1 MNNFIAKAKTYAL
14 AATVAASVVIPAA
27 VSATSAPI
35 DFGINYAA
43 QIGLGTR
50 DIRATIAS
58 LIKTLMGLLGIV
70 ATVLVLY
77 GGFQWM
83 ISGGEEK
90 KVESAK
96 KTIYMGIIGLLIIL
110 SAYGIA
116 SYVLS
121 NLVAATK

>member
-1 MNNFIAKAKTYAL
+1 MNNFVEKAKTAAL
-14 AATVAASVVIPAA
+14 AATVTASVVMPAA
-27 VSATSAPI
+27 VGAASI

-43 QIGLGTR
+43 NIGLGTR
-50 DIRATIAS
+50 DVRDTIAS
-58 LIKTLMGLLGIV
+58 LIKTAMGLLGIV

-83 ISGGEEK
+83 IAGGEEK
-90 KVESAK
+90 KVDAAK

-116 SYVLS
+116 SYVLT
-121 NLVAATK
+121 NLVSATQ

>member
-1 MNNFIAKAKTYAL
+1 MNNFVEKAKTYAL
-14 AATVAASVVIPAA
+14 AATVVASVVMPAA
-27 VSATSAPI
+27 VGAASI

-43 QIGLGTR
+43 NIGLGTR
-50 DIRATIAS
+50 DVRDTVAS

-90 KVESAK
+90 KVEAAK

-121 NLVAATK
+121 NLVTATQ

>member
-1 MNNFIAKAKTYAL
+1 MNQFIVKAKTYAL
-14 AATVAASVVIPAA
+14 AAAVVATVVIPAA
-27 VSATSAPI
+27 ASAASI

-43 QIGLGTR
+43 GIGLGTR
-50 DIRATIAS
+50 DVRETIAS

-90 KVESAK
+90 KVEKAK

-116 SYVLS
+116 SYVLT
-121 NLVAATK
+121 NLVTATQ